1 MKTFIQCRVATLFI
15 AMGLLSCVA
24 CGAVAGEEGD
34 LDVEGSAAEGV
45 AATQQPLGSSC
56 KNVDIRVQ
64 NSRSYPIT
72 VKSVEY
78 YNASEG
84 RWQSEDLTNKTVYPG
99 SMEFWTPN
107 FEYSEND
114 WIYSF
119 NVIYDSG
126 QSYHVNTP
134 DQTCIPG
141 RVFLL
146 EVQ

>member
-1 MKTFIQCRVATLFI
+1 
-15 AMGLLSCVA
+15 
-24 CGAVAGEEGD
+24 
-34 LDVEGSAAEGV
+34 
-45 AATQQPLGSSC
+45 
-56 KNVDIRVQ
+56 
-64 NSRSYPIT
+64 

-78 YNASEG
+78 YNASEW
-84 RWQSEDLTNKTVYPG
+84 RWQSENLTNKTVYPG

-119 NVIYDSG
+119 NVIYDNG